1 MVRQGALQPL
11 NGIPPLVS
19 DRRGFPESCNGAGFY
34 ISGSGECRRAVARAD
49 LPAGGHARYVGS
61 FARMLQGP
69 SVLS

>member
-19 DRRGFPESCNGAGFY
+19 DRRGFPETCNGAGFY
-34 ISGSGECRRAVARAD
+34 IPWLELICRLED
-49 LPAGGHARYVGS
+49 IARYVGS
-61 FARMLQGP
+61 FARMLQGA